1 MSHVRARE
9 RPAAGEEVVL
19 SLADPE
25 RLLRRVRLVQEL
37 WRPRV
42 GPKFVRV
49 DGRTVWQLPL
59 RLPDVDRMEYKL
71 ELTRADGAVEI
82 ECDPGN
88 PLRAPGPFG
97 AKSVLELPAYRQPA
111 WLLFEPPAGRT
122 KTLEIPSRTLGATV
136 ALTIW
141 SPPGI
146 RWDRPLPLLV
156 VHDGVE
162 YREYSQLVQFFEAG
176 RAAGDLPFF
185 RAALL
190 HPLRRNRDYSASVR
204 YARALAH
211 EILPRLERH
220 APTAGGRR
228 PRAGMGTSLGALAML
243 HAHRTHPDA
252 FGGLFLQ
259 SGSFFRQRYDRHE
272 VDFPHFSRISRF
284 VGRVLAAT
292 VWEAPVPVTMTCGT
306 VEENLANNRAVR
318 AALAAQGYDV
328 TFELVRDAHNWIAW
342 RDAFEP
348 HLLAFLQRLWG

>member
-1 MSHVRARE
+1 
-9 RPAAGEEVVL
+9 
-19 SLADPE
+19 
-25 RLLRRVRLVQEL
+25 
-37 WRPRV
+37 
-42 GPKFVRV
+42 
-49 DGRTVWQLPL
+49 
-59 RLPDVDRMEYKL
+59 MEYKL

-111 WLLFEPPAGRT
+111 WLPFEPPAGRT
-122 KTLEIPSRTLGATV
+122 KTLDIPSRTLGATV

-146 RWDRPLPLLV
+146 GWDRPLPLLV

-176 RAAGDLPFF
+176 RAAGELPFF

-204 YARALAH
+204 YARALAR

-220 APTAGGRR
+220 APTAGGRW

-243 HAHRTHPDA
+243 HAHRTHPDRSAA
-252 FGGLFLQ
+252 FSSSRGAS
-259 SGSFFRQRYDRHE
+259 SGSATTGTRSTSPISPASPASSAGCWRPRCGRPRFR
-272 VDFPHFSRISRF
+272 
-284 VGRVLAAT
+284 
-292 VWEAPVPVTMTCGT
+292 
-306 VEENLANNRAVR
+306 
-318 AALAAQGYDV
+318 
-328 TFELVRDAHNWIAW
+328 
-342 RDAFEP
+342 
-348 HLLAFLQRLWG
+348 